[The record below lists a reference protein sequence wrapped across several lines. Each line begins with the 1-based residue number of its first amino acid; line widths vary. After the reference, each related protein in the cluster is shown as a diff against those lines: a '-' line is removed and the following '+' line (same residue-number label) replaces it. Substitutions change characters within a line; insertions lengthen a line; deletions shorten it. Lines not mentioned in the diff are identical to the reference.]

1 MFALTYSLLISGIL
15 LILFLYSKLTMR
27 KKFADVSLGAAIEA
41 ILNSTETDE
50 QLKLDSH
57 QIEILLLSEKDIENG
72 NLITESHLRKADSEW
87 MD

>member
-1 MFALTYSLLISGIL
+1 
-15 LILFLYSKLTMR
+15 MR